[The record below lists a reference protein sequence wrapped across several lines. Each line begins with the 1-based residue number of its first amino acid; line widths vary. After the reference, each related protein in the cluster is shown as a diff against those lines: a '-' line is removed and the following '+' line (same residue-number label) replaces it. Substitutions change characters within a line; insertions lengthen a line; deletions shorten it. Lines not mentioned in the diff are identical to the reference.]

1 MPESKKLI
9 IAIDGYSSCGKS
21 TFAKLIAQEL
31 GYIYIDTG
39 SMYRAVTLFA
49 LRNKFISDAEFNSE
63 GLIELL
69 AEVNIRFV
77 KNVSTRKN
85 DTFLNNENVEH
96 EIRGMEISK
105 YVSQVSQLK
114 SVRNKMVNLQRNMS
128 EEKGVVM
135 DGRDIGTVVFPN
147 ADIKIFMTADPD
159 VRARRRYDELLAKGE
174 KVTLE
179 EIRENLLNRDKQ
191 DTSRKESPLKQAADA
206 YVLDNSNMT
215 IEEQMDWFM
224 KLLKVKM
231 NNTGEDSRY

>member
-49 LRNKFISDAEFNSE
+49 LRNKFISETEFNSE

-77 KNVSTRKN
+77 KNVSTGKN
-85 DTFLNNENVEH
+85 DTFLNNEDVEN

-114 SVRNKMVNLQRNMS
+114 SVRSKMVNLQRGMS

-159 VRARRRYDELLAKGE
+159 VRAHRRYDELLAKDE

-179 EIRENLLNRDKQ
+179 EIKENLLNRDKQ

-215 IEEQMDWFM
+215 IDEQMDWFM
-224 KLLKVKM
+224 NIYSSKS
-231 NNTGEDSRY
+231 NG

>member
-39 SMYRAVTLFA
+39 AMYRAVTLFA
-49 LRNKFISDAEFNSE
+49 LRNKFISETEFNSAV
-63 GLIELL
+63 LIELL

-77 KNVSTRKN
+77 KNVSTGKN
-85 DTFLNNENVEH
+85 DTFLNDEDVEN

-105 YVSQVSQLK
+105 YVSQISQLK
-114 SVRNKMVNLQRNMS
+114 SVRNKMVNLQRSMS

-159 VRARRRYDELLAKGE
+159 VRAHRRYDELLAKGE

-179 EIRENLLNRDKQ
+179 EIRENLLSRDKQ

-224 KLLKVKM
+224 KLLKAKM
-231 NNTGEDSRY
+231 NNTEEDT